1 MQADRDD
8 GTNLVPFPRFKNGG
22 GGGDGGDM
30 YTRERIARLEAT
42 DELRERNM
50 RGVES
55 ELKNISQKM
64 DNMETRLVDKLGALD
79 TRFRDKADENQ
90 KWLVALLVSAI
101 LVPLFMA
108 LVTK

>member
-1 MQADRDD
+1 
-8 GTNLVPFPRFKNGG
+8 
-22 GGGDGGDM
+22 M

-64 DNMETRLVDKLGALD
+64 DNMETRLVDKLGAMD